1 MRSPEVARAL
11 TGLVADG
18 VLAPE
23 KAAPLV
29 AVARGELVSIRAEL
43 RALLGLAVTL
53 ATAGVGLWIKA
64 HPDLL
69 GPVPVAL
76 LLGAAAAGATLFA
89 ARRSSAF
96 TWGRDPERD
105 WIVDGL
111 VLLAAGL
118 VGAELAWIERQF
130 GALGASW
137 PLHLLAVSLATGAL
151 AVRFDSLAAWSLA
164 LATFAAW
171 RGVGWGADLGGL
183 ERSLDGRANELRF
196 EWLACGALFFA
207 LARLAE
213 RFGRK
218 AHFEPATTVLAFLA
232 AVTGLA
238 SGLGEATWWP
248 LWALSLGG
256 LGVGAAAWAFVR
268 RRRGLLALGAL
279 AAYVALTRALF
290 ALPGIGSFGCFWFFG
305 STVAAIA
312 LLVVVERRFRALDRD
327 RDGVGDGRR

>member
-11 TGLVADG
+11 TELVAEG
-18 VLAPE
+18 VLLPE

-53 ATAGVGLWIKA
+53 ATAGVGLWIKE
-64 HPDLL
+64 HHDLL

-76 LLGAAAAGATLFA
+76 LLGAAAAGAVFV
-89 ARRSSAF
+89 ARRRTSAF
-96 TWGRDPERD
+96 TWGRDPARD

-137 PLHLLAVSLATGAL
+137 PLHLLFVSLATAAL
-151 AVRFDSLAAWSLA
+151 AIRFDSLPAWSLA

-183 ERSLDGRANELRF
+183 EKSLSGELELRL
-196 EWLACGALFFA
+196 EWLGCGALFFL

-213 RFGRK
+213 RFDRK
-218 AHFEPATTVLAFLA
+218 RHFEPTTTVLAFLA
-232 AVTGLA
+232 AATGLA
-238 SGLGEATWWP
+238 IGLGDGDAWP
-248 LWALSLGG
+248 LWALGLGG
-256 LGVGAAAWAFVR
+256 LGVGAAAWAFTR

-290 ALPGIGSFGCFWFFG
+290 AVRGAEWWGCFWFFG
-305 STVAAIA
+305 STAGAIV
-312 LLVVVERRFRALDRD
+312 LLVLVERRFRAAE
-327 RDGVGDGRR
+327 GR